1 MDKIKKKIIKSSL
14 GFTLV
19 ELLVVVAIIG
29 ILSAVGIVSYNGYT
43 KGAKQKT
50 VISAMQ
56 QIKLAQTE
64 EYSNTN
70 SYITSG
76 CGDAI
81 NNALF
86 SGSDVVPKTNDVG
99 YEICLASDADVD
111 YKVVA
116 TSGPCV
122 ITIPRIGDEV
132 REPEGC

>member
-1 MDKIKKKIIKSSL
+1 MDKINKKIIKSSL

-64 EYSNTN
+64 EYSNSK

-76 CGDAI
+76 CGDSI
-81 NNALF
+81 NSALF
-86 SGSDVVPKTNDVG
+86 ADSDVVPSIKEVG
-99 YEICLASDADVD
+99 YEICIEPDDDVD
-111 YKVVA
+111 YKLNNDKLSFYGFGWRLNKDPFWVHLF
-116 TSGPCV
+116 
-122 ITIPRIGDEV
+122 
-132 REPEGC
+132 

>member
-1 MDKIKKKIIKSSL
+1 MKNK
-14 GFTLV
+14 GFTLI
-19 ELLVVVAIIG
+19 ELLVVVAILG
-29 ILSAVGIVSYNGYT
+29 ILSAVGTLTYSGYVKGT
-43 KGAKQKT
+43 KIRAAK
-50 VISAMQ
+50 ALMQ
-56 QIKLAQTE
+56 QISLAQTE

-86 SGSDVVPKTNDVG
+86 SGSDVVPKPNDVG

>member
-1 MDKIKKKIIKSSL
+1 MDKINKKNIRSSL
-14 GFTLV
+14 GFSLV

-50 VISAMQ
+50 VISDMKL
-56 QIKLAQTE
+56 IKLAQTE

-86 SGSDVVPKTNDVG
+86 SGSDVVPKTSEVG
-99 YEICLASDADVD
+99 YEICLASDTDVAVS
-111 YKVVA
+111 Y
-116 TSGPCV
+116 THLTLPSV

>member
-1 MDKIKKKIIKSSL
+1 MDKINKKIIKSSL

-76 CGDAI
+76 CADAI
-81 NNALF
+81 TNA
-86 SGSDVVPKTNDVG
+86 
-99 YEICLASDADVD
+99 
-111 YKVVA
+111 
-116 TSGPCV
+116 
-122 ITIPRIGDEV
+122 
-132 REPEGC
+132 